1 VQSSFKSYDHGQ
13 AGLDGCSHEVLGNH
27 LSNASSLCLFAGTAL
42 IWLLQSLLARWKFS
56 YGELQTS
63 FTTTINLT
71 EKYADSLD
79 LQVKQCYSA
88 MLCQICHLAEIWI
101 ASILYPGLH
110 QKKHG
115 HSRLRE
121 VILSL
126 YSALVSA
133 HLEYCIQM

>member
-1 VQSSFKSYDHGQ
+1 MTEKENLWKTVRECNKSW
-13 AGLDGCSHEVLGNH
+13 CSLPLNH
-27 LSNASSLCLFAGTAL
+27 MTMDKLVWMAVVMRSWE
-42 IWLLQSLLARWKFS
+42 II
-56 YGELQTS
+56 Y
-63 FTTTINLT
+63 TTTINLT

-126 YSALVSA
+126 YSALVRA